1 MAGTAALSLGPS
13 EWASSLMSLSGPPE
27 NTSHVPV
34 TLESGKN
41 QRSLGS
47 FPGKC
52 RPDHRGR
59 EDGVVSLFLP
69 PPPQEMGVI
78 LPNTQNSLTL
88 NRAQLGVIPGTTPA
102 SYPIRDTLLLQRW
115 VV

>member
-1 MAGTAALSLGPS
+1 MGTMVCSRPGAEACRWRGLSLGPS
-13 EWASSLMSLSGPPE
+13 EWASSLMSLTGPPE
-27 NTSHVPV
+27 NASRVPV

-47 FPGKC
+47 FLGKC

-69 PPPQEMGVI
+69 PP
-78 LPNTQNSLTL
+78 
-88 NRAQLGVIPGTTPA
+88 
-102 SYPIRDTLLLQRW
+102 
-115 VV
+115 